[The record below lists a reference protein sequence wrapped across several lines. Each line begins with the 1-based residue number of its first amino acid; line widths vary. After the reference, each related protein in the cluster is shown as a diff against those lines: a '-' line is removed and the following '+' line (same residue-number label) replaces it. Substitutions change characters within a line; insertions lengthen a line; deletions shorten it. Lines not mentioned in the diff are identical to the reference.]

1 MVSKW
6 KPNSSVKKNYNLIY
20 SRIIEKSKQVLIL
33 LEKELDYETIKDI
46 ENSN

>member
-1 MVSKW
+1 MT
-6 KPNSSVKKNYNLIY
+6 NLTY

-33 LEKELDYETIKDI
+33 LEKELDSETIKDI